1 MWDALVVTPMTQGL
15 IYLNNLIQGMGAPYS
30 WGFAI
35 ILFTLI
41 VKIVTLPLNLQQAR
55 SMKATQ
61 ELQPK
66 LQELQKKYAKDKEKL
81 AQAQMEL
88 YREHGVNPLG
98 GCLPMLIQLPIL
110 FGLYQALYKLAS
122 TGEIVGQRF
131 LWIPDLAFPTRE
143 IGIKWVWPP
152 APEFIGWAAA
162 ALYLILPVLTV
173 VTQIA
178 MQKMTTS
185 SAASKDPQQAAMQQT
200 MLIMP
205 FMFGFITLQVPAG
218 LTLYWVTSNIFSM
231 IQQYFITGWGSLLP
245 QKEDER
251 PTKVKKEAKVSG
263 AKESTDQKGKKDGK
277 GKRRKKKS

>member
-1 MWDALVVTPMTQGL
+1 MWNALVVTPLTQGL
-15 IYLNNLIQGMGAPYS
+15 IFLNDLIQGIGAPYS

-66 LQELQKKYAKDKEKL
+66 LQELQKKHAKDKEKL

-98 GCLPMLIQLPIL
+98 GCLPMLIQFPIL
-110 FGLYQALYKLAS
+110 IGLYQALYKLAS

-143 IGIKWVWPP
+143 IGLKWAWPP

-162 ALYLILPVLTV
+162 LYLILPVLTV
-173 VTQIA
+173 ATQIA
-178 MQKMTTS
+178 MQRMTTS
-185 SAASKDPQQAAMQQT
+185 STASKDPQQAAMQQT
-200 MLIMP
+200 MLLMP

-231 IQQYFITGWGSLLP
+231 IQQYFITGWGGLLP
-245 QKEDER
+245 QKGDEKA
-251 PTKVKKEAKVSG
+251 TKVKREAKASDVKG
-263 AKESTDQKGKKDGK
+263 STAQKGKENGK
-277 GKRRKKKS
+277 TKRRKKKR

>member
-1 MWDALVVTPMTQGL
+1 MWNALVVEPLTVGL
-15 IYLNNLIQGMGAPYS
+15 KFLNGWIQGIGVPYS

-41 VKIVTLPLNLQQAR
+41 VKIVTLPLSLQQAR

-61 ELQPK
+61 ELQPE
-66 LQELQKKYAKDKEKL
+66 LQKLQKKYAKDKEKL
-81 AQAQMEL
+81 AQEQMKL
-88 YREHGVNPLG
+88 YREHGINPLG
-98 GCLPMLIQLPIL
+98 GCWPMLIQFPIL
-110 FGLYQALYKLAS
+110 IGLYQALYRLAS

-131 LWIPDLAFPTRE
+131 LWIPDLAFPNRE
-143 IGIKWVWPP
+143 AGLKWAWPP

-162 ALYLILPVLTV
+162 ALYLILPILTV

-178 MQKMTTS
+178 MQRMTTS
-185 SAASKDPQQAAMQQT
+185 RTASKDPQQAAMQQT

-218 LTLYWVTSNIFSM
+218 LTLYWVTSNAFSM

-245 QKEDER
+245 QEESDR
-251 PTKVKKEAKVSG
+251 AAKVKR
-263 AKESTDQKGKKDGK
+263 ESKASDMEGSTAQKGKRDGK
-277 GKRRKKKS
+277 GKRSKKKR

>member
-1 MWDALVVTPMTQGL
+1 MWDALVVTPLTQGL

-98 GCLPMLIQLPIL
+98 GCLPMLIQFPIL
-110 FGLYQALYKLAS
+110 IGLYQALYKLAS

-218 LTLYWVTSNIFSM
+218 LTLYWVTSNVFSM

-245 QKEDER
+245 RKEDEKAA
-251 PTKVKKEAKVSG
+251 KVKREAKASSVEG
-263 AKESTDQKGKKDGK
+263 STGQEGKKDGK
-277 GKRRKKKS
+277 RKRRKKKR

>member
-1 MWDALVVTPMTQGL
+1 
-15 IYLNNLIQGMGAPYS
+15 
-30 WGFAI
+30 
-35 ILFTLI
+35 
-41 VKIVTLPLNLQQAR
+41 
-55 SMKATQ
+55 
-61 ELQPK
+61 
-66 LQELQKKYAKDKEKL
+66 
-81 AQAQMEL
+81 MEL

-98 GCLPMLIQLPIL
+98 GCLPMLIQFPIL
-110 FGLYQALYKLAS
+110 IGLYQALYKLAS

-162 ALYLILPVLTV
+162 ALYVILPVLTV

-178 MQKMTTS
+178 MQRMTTS
-185 SAASKDPQQAAMQQT
+185 PTASQDPQQAAMQQT

>member
-1 MWDALVVTPMTQGL
+1 MWDALVITPLTQGL
-15 IYLNNLIQGMGAPYS
+15 IFLNDLIQGMGAPYS

-41 VKIVTLPLNLQQAR
+41 MKIVTLPLNLQQAR

-98 GCLPMLIQLPIL
+98 GCLPMLIQLPVL

-143 IGIKWVWPP
+143 IGMKWAWPP

-162 ALYLILPVLTV
+162 AVYLVLPVLTV

-178 MQKMTTS
+178 MQRMTTS
-185 SAASKDPQQAAMQQT
+185 PAASKDPQQAAMQQS

-218 LTLYWVTSNIFSM
+218 LTLYWVTSNLFSM

-245 QKEDER
+245 QKEDEKA
-251 PTKVKKEAKVSG
+251 TKVKREAKASDVKG
-263 AKESTDQKGKKDGK
+263 ATAQKGKESGTRKK
-277 GKRRKKKS
+277 GKKKR

>member
-1 MWDALVVTPMTQGL
+1 MWDTLVVTPLTQGL
-15 IYLNNLIQGMGAPYS
+15 IYLNDLIQGAGAPYS
-30 WGFAI
+30 WGIAI

-66 LQELQKKYAKDKEKL
+66 LQELQKKFAKDKEKL
-81 AQAQMEL
+81 ASAQMEL

-98 GCLPMLIQLPIL
+98 GCLPLLIQFPIL
-110 FGLYQALYKLAS
+110 IGLYQALYRLAS

-178 MQKMTTS
+178 MQRMTTS
-185 SAASKDPQQAAMQQT
+185 STASQDPQQAAMQQT

-218 LTLYWVTSNIFSM
+218 LTLYWVTSNLFSM

-245 QKEDER
+245 QKEER
-251 PTKVKKEAKVSG
+251 PKVKREAKANGVEG
-263 AKESTDQKGKKDGK
+263 ETGQKGKKDGK
-277 GKRRKKKS
+277 GKRRKKKR

>member
-1 MWDALVVTPMTQGL
+1 MWDALVVTPLTQGL
-15 IYLNNLIQGMGAPYS
+15 IYLNDFIQGVGAPYS

-41 VKIVTLPLNLQQAR
+41 VKLVTLPLNLQQVR

-81 AQAQMEL
+81 SQAQMEL

-98 GCLPMLIQLPIL
+98 GCLPTLIQLPIL

-162 ALYLILPVLTV
+162 ALYVILPVLTV

-178 MQKMTTS
+178 MQRMTTS
-185 SAASKDPQQAAMQQT
+185 PTASQDPQQAAMQQT

-245 QKEDER
+245 QEEDER
-251 PTKVKKEAKVSG
+251 PKVKKEAKVSDVEG
-263 AKESTDQKGKKDGK
+263 STAQKGKKDGK
-277 GKRRKKKS
+277 KRKKKR

>member
-1 MWDALVVTPMTQGL
+1 MWDSLVVTPLTQGL
-15 IYLNNLIQGMGAPYS
+15 IFLNDVIQGIGAPYS

-41 VKIVTLPLNLQQAR
+41 VKAVTLPLNLQQAR

-81 AQAQMEL
+81 SQAQMEL

-162 ALYLILPVLTV
+162 VLYVILPVLTV

-178 MQKMTTS
+178 MQRMTTS
-185 SAASKDPQQAAMQQT
+185 PTAGQDPQQAAMQQT

-218 LTLYWVTSNIFSM
+218 LTLYWVTSNAFSM

-245 QKEDER
+245 QKDER
-251 PTKVKKEAKVSG
+251 PKVKKEAKASG
-263 AKESTDQKGKKDGK
+263 VEESADQKGKKDGK
-277 GKRRKKKS
+277 GKRRKKKR

>member
-1 MWDALVVTPMTQGL
+1 MWDSLVVTPLTQGL
-15 IYLNNLIQGMGAPYS
+15 IFLNDLIQGMGIPYS

-66 LQELQKKYAKDKEKL
+66 LEELKKKYAKDKEKL
-81 AQAQMEL
+81 SQAQMEL

-143 IGIKWVWPP
+143 IGIKWAWPP

-162 ALYLILPVLTV
+162 ALYVILPVLTV
-173 VTQIA
+173 VSQIA
-178 MQKMTTS
+178 MQRMTTS
-185 SAASKDPQQAAMQQT
+185 STASKDPQQSAMQQT

-205 FMFGFITLQVPAG
+205 FMFGFITLQVPSG
-218 LTLYWVTSNIFSM
+218 LTLYWVTSNVFSV

-245 QKEDER
+245 QKENDER
-251 PTKVKKEAKVSG
+251 PKVKKQTKVSDVKG
-263 AKESTDQKGKKDGK
+263 STGQKGKKDGK
-277 GKRRKKKS
+277 GETRKKKR

>member
-1 MWDALVVTPMTQGL
+1 MWNALVVTPLTQGL
-15 IYLNNLIQGMGAPYS
+15 IFLNDLIQGIGAPYS

-41 VKIVTLPLNLQQAR
+41 VKIATLPLSLQQIR
-55 SMKATQ
+55 SMRATQ

-98 GCLPMLIQLPIL
+98 GCLPMLIQFPIL
-110 FGLYQALYKLAS
+110 IGLYQALYKLAS

-143 IGIKWVWPP
+143 IGLKWAWPP

-162 ALYLILPVLTV
+162 LYLILPVLTV
-173 VTQIA
+173 ATQIA
-178 MQKMTTS
+178 MQRMTTS
-185 SAASKDPQQAAMQQT
+185 STASKDPQQAAMQQT
-200 MLIMP
+200 MLLMP

-218 LTLYWVTSNIFSM
+218 LTLYWVTSNIFSL

-245 QKEDER
+245 QKGDEKA
-251 PTKVKKEAKVSG
+251 TKVKMEAKASDVKG
-263 AKESTDQKGKKDGK
+263 STDQKGKENGK
-277 GKRRKKKS
+277 TKRRKKKR

>member
-1 MWDALVVTPMTQGL
+1 MWDSLVVTPLTQGL
-15 IYLNNLIQGMGAPYS
+15 IFLNDLIQGMGIPYS

-41 VKIVTLPLNLQQAR
+41 MKAVTLPLNLQQAR

-66 LQELQKKYAKDKEKL
+66 LEELKKKYAKDKEKL
-81 AQAQMEL
+81 SQAQMEL
-88 YREHGVNPLG
+88 YREHGVNPMG

-131 LWIPDLAFPTRE
+131 FWIPDLAFPNRE

-162 ALYLILPVLTV
+162 VLYVILPVLTV

-178 MQKMTTS
+178 MQRMTTS

-200 MLIMP
+200 MLFMP

-218 LTLYWVTSNIFSM
+218 LTLYWVTSNLFSM

-245 QKEDER
+245 RKEDEKAAEVR
-251 PTKVKKEAKVSG
+251 REAKASSVKG
-263 AKESTDQKGKKDGK
+263 STAQKGKKDGK
-277 GKRRKKKS
+277 GKRRKKKL

>member
-1 MWDALVVTPMTQGL
+1 MWNALVVTPLTQGL
-15 IYLNNLIQGMGAPYS
+15 IFLNDLIQGIGAPYS

-41 VKIVTLPLNLQQAR
+41 VKIATLPLSLQQIR
-55 SMKATQ
+55 SMRATQ

-98 GCLPMLIQLPIL
+98 GCLPMLIQFPIL
-110 FGLYQALYKLAS
+110 IGLYQALYKLAS

-143 IGIKWVWPP
+143 IGLKWVWPA
-152 APEFIGWAAA
+152 APEFIGWAA

-173 VTQIA
+173 ATQIA
-178 MQKMTTS
+178 MQRMTTS
-185 SAASKDPQQAAMQQT
+185 STASKDPQQAAMQQT
-200 MLIMP
+200 MLLMP

-218 LTLYWVTSNIFSM
+218 LTLYWVTSNLFSL

-245 QKEDER
+245 QKGDE
-251 PTKVKKEAKVSG
+251 KAKEVKGEAKASDVKGSI
-263 AKESTDQKGKKDGK
+263 AQKGKENGK
-277 GKRRKKKS
+277 TKRRKKKR

>member
-1 MWDALVVTPMTQGL
+1 MWNALVVTPLTQGL
-15 IYLNNLIQGMGAPYS
+15 IFLNDLIQGIGAPYS

-41 VKIVTLPLNLQQAR
+41 VKIVTLPLSLQQIR
-55 SMKATQ
+55 SMRATQ

-66 LQELQKKYAKDKEKL
+66 LQELQKKHAKDKEKL

-98 GCLPMLIQLPIL
+98 GCLPMLIQFPIL
-110 FGLYQALYKLAS
+110 IGLYQALYKLAS

-143 IGIKWVWPP
+143 IGLKWAWPP

-162 ALYLILPVLTV
+162 LYLILPVLTV
-173 VTQIA
+173 ATQIA
-178 MQKMTTS
+178 MQRMTTS
-185 SAASKDPQQAAMQQT
+185 STASKDPQQAAMQQT
-200 MLIMP
+200 MLLMP

-218 LTLYWVTSNIFSM
+218 LTLYWVTSNIFSL
-231 IQQYFITGWGSLLP
+231 IQQYFITGWGGLLP
-245 QKEDER
+245 QKGDEKA
-251 PTKVKKEAKVSG
+251 TKVKREAKASDVKG
-263 AKESTDQKGKKDGK
+263 STDQKGNENGK
-277 GKRRKKKS
+277 TKRRKKKR

>member
-1 MWDALVVTPMTQGL
+1 MWDSLVVTPLTQGL
-15 IYLNNLIQGMGAPYS
+15 IFLNDLIQGIGAPYS

-41 VKIVTLPLNLQQAR
+41 VKVVTLPLNLQQAR

-143 IGIKWVWPP
+143 IGIKWVWPS

-162 ALYLILPVLTV
+162 ALYVVLPVLTV

-185 SAASKDPQQAAMQQT
+185 PTASQDSQQAAMQQT

-205 FMFGFITLQVPAG
+205 FMFGFITLQVPSG
-218 LTLYWVTSNIFSM
+218 LTLYWVTSNVFSM

-245 QKEDER
+245 KKDER
-251 PTKVKKEAKVSG
+251 PKVKKEAKASG
-263 AKESTDQKGKKDGK
+263 VKGSTDQKGKKDGK
-277 GKRRKKKS
+277 RGRTKKR

>member
-1 MWDALVVTPMTQGL
+1 MWDALVVTPLTQGL
-15 IYLNNLIQGMGAPYS
+15 IYLNDFIQGVGAPYS

-41 VKIVTLPLNLQQAR
+41 VKLVTLPLNLQQAR

-81 AQAQMEL
+81 SQAQMEL

-98 GCLPMLIQLPIL
+98 GCLPTLIQLPIL

-162 ALYLILPVLTV
+162 ALYVILPVLTV

-178 MQKMTTS
+178 MQRMTTS
-185 SAASKDPQQAAMQQT
+185 PTASQDPQQAAMQQT

-245 QKEDER
+245 QEEDER
-251 PTKVKKEAKVSG
+251 PKVKKEAKVSDVEG
-263 AKESTDQKGKKDGK
+263 STAQKGKKDGK
-277 GKRRKKKS
+277 KRKKKR